1 MIEMTEE
8 ICSARDLF
16 VNGVDYPMCD
26 KLVKKYG
33 TIVVNRNIEM
43 LKKRGKISPAVLVK
57 AVQNDYAGRNMLIDL
72 L

>member
-1 MIEMTEE
+1 
-8 ICSARDLF
+8 
-16 VNGVDYPMCD
+16 MCD

-43 LKKRGKISPAVLVK
+43 LRKRGKISPAVLVK